1 MKKILLSIALFL
13 LVFQSNAQLWS
24 VQLNVNPTTL
34 GTQIAG
40 VGWTGTE
47 FWGAQWNSGVI
58 YTADINGNSTGSF
71 TIAGVTGTRSITTD
85 GTYMYIGA
93 NTSAIYQVDPNTKQL
108 ISTINTS
115 VANCRYLTYDPTLN
129 NNNGGFWTG
138 AYGSDITAVSMS
150 GATLSTISSS
160 THGLTAIYGM
170 AFDGFSTGGPFLW
183 AFDQGGNGIDIH
195 QLSINGVPTGV
206 MRDASVDFQPAGLAG
221 GLFICDNFMPGTNS
235 MIGISQGE
243 ALFSYELA
251 DPPADDAILMSLDID
266 NFIVQP
272 SMVDIKGT
280 IKNGGLNTIN
290 NLDIKWSDG
299 TNVYTDNLTGL
310 NIPMNGT
317 YNFTHNDQFNLSNLA
332 LNTISVW
339 IEYTP
344 DLDTTNNSL
353 TTTITG
359 VNAITTRRPLVE
371 TFTSST
377 CPPCSSANVTAEN
390 LFAQNPGQITSIKY
404 QVDFPGSGDP
414 YYTAEAGNRRNYY
427 SINSVPRM
435 EIDGQ
440 WDENG
445 NSINQQVLNFYKD
458 IACFLDITA
467 DYSITG
473 QTVDVNIILDPLD
486 VANYFSNNLKLQV
499 AIIEETTFDN
509 VGTNGETKFEH
520 VMKKMV
526 PTDNG
531 TNITLVG
538 GVQQTH
544 NLSYTFNGNYRLPSD
559 ASQPINHA
567 TEHSVE
573 DFTNLMVVIWVQ
585 DETTKEVYQSA
596 YATLTT
602 INIPS
607 WDCSNNSCIDPGDG
621 SGFYSTLADC
631 EYICGVS
638 STIEQNNSDISI
650 FPNPVKDIINI
661 YGEYS
666 SLSIKDI
673 YGKAIM
679 SNINNKVIDIST
691 LKSGIYFIDIKHEK
705 QIIRKKITKIK

>member
-1 MKKILLSIALFL
+1 MKKILLSITLFL

-85 GTYMYIGA
+85 GIYMYIGA

-317 YNFTHNDQFNLSNLA
+317 YNFTHNDQFNLSNLT

-359 VNAITTRRPLVE
+359 VNAMTTRRPLVE

-473 QTVDVNIILDPLD
+473 QTVDVDIILDPLD

-650 FPNPVKDIINI
+650 FPNPVKDNINI
-661 YGEYS
+661 YGDYS

-679 SNINNKVIDIST
+679 SNINNKVIDISK
-691 LKSGIYFIDIKHEK
+691 LKAGIYFIDIKHGN

>member
-1 MKKILLSIALFL
+1 MKKILLSITLFL

-24 VQLNVNPTTL
+24 VQLNVNPTSL

-85 GTYMYIGA
+85 GIYMYIGA

-115 VANCRYLTYDPTLN
+115 VVNCRYLTYDPTLN

-138 AYGSDITAVSMS
+138 AYGSNITAVSMS

-160 THGLTAIYGM
+160 THGLTGIYGM

-195 QLSINGVPTGV
+195 QLAMNGVPTGV
-206 MRDASVDFQPAGLAG
+206 MRDASVDFQPAGIAG

-251 DPPADDAILMSLDID
+251 DPPTDDAILMSLDID

-317 YNFTHNDQFNLSNLA
+317 YNFTHNDQFNLNNLT
-332 LNTISVW
+332 LNTINVW

-359 VNAITTRRPLVE
+359 VNAMTTRRPLVE

-390 LFAQNPGQITSIKY
+390 LFSQNPGQLTSIKY

-473 QTVDVNIILDPLD
+473 QTVDVNVILDPLD

-585 DETTKEVYQSA
+585 DETSKEVYQSA

-631 EYICGVS
+631 EYICSVS

-650 FPNPVKDIINI
+650 FPNPVKDNINI
-661 YGEYS
+661 YGDYS

-679 SNINNKVIDIST
+679 SNINNKVIDISK
-691 LKSGIYFIDIKHEK
+691 LKAGIYFIDIKHGN

>member
-1 MKKILLSIALFL
+1 MKKILLSITLFL

-85 GTYMYIGA
+85 GIYMYIGA

-317 YNFTHNDQFNLSNLA
+317 YNFTHNDQFNLSNLT

-359 VNAITTRRPLVE
+359 VNAMTTRRPLVE

-473 QTVDVNIILDPLD
+473 QTVDVDIILDPLD

-679 SNINNKVIDIST
+679 SNINNKVIDISK
-691 LKSGIYFIDIKHEK
+691 LKAGIYFIDIKHGN